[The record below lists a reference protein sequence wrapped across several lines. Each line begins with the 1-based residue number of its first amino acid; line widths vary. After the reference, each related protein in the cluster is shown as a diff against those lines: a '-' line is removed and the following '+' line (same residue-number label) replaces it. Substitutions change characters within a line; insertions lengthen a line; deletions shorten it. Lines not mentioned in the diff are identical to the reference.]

1 VVEPSPLAELKGPDH
16 AAIRRACV
24 VAATLALAV
33 GAGIAPVRAQT
44 PEQKQLWEAQQAQ
57 TKMDEQARAE
67 KLNRDRAA
75 RKADP
80 MAWVHTLDPL
90 AGGGWTFRGVGPDGS
105 WAVFSTDHQLKRSG
119 HMVTMWLRRE
129 FAEPQQDPDGNRYLS
144 DVEKVQFQCED
155 PRTRTLLVIYY
166 TMNDLRGSQHSE
178 EADAKQAPWSPIVP
192 GTQDESSAQWA
203 CAAAKGG
210 RP

>member
-1 VVEPSPLAELKGPDH
+1 MDKL
-16 AAIRRACV
+16 IRW
-24 VAATLALAV
+24 AATAACGAAVCGAVLLAGV
-33 GAGIAPVRAQT
+33 ENAGSQT
-44 PEQKQLWEAQQAQ
+44 PEQEKEWAAERERSNQAAL
-57 TKMDEQARAE
+57 ARAE
-67 KLNRDRAA
+67 QLARERAA
-75 RKADP
+75 RKANPMGWVRTLDP
-80 MAWVHTLDPL
+80 MAS
-90 AGGGWTFRGVGPDGS
+90 GGWEFRSVAADGS
-105 WAVFSTDHQLKRSG
+105 WAIFTSTHQLKRSG